1 MERLL
6 SWEDNTASFPFASKS
21 KQFTFLMAWGH
32 VHSAIVQKVCLT
44 LTWKSQRKVGLT
56 ELLQYKEEPSVSTWG
71 DSEIS
76 KSLVTDKEDRETV
89 AWWAY
94 FSDLFFDVTIFTIIL
109 HIKAVLDPHNNF
121 QQTEEIKAFPEL

>member
-1 MERLL
+1 M
-6 SWEDNTASFPFASKS
+6 
-21 KQFTFLMAWGH
+21 
-32 VHSAIVQKVCLT
+32 HSAIVQKVCLT

-89 AWWAY
+89 AW
-94 FSDLFFDVTIFTIIL
+94 
-109 HIKAVLDPHNNF
+109 
-121 QQTEEIKAFPEL
+121 